1 MGDEG
6 KMYVSAEVL
15 PVYKSMILHADLIVP
30 NQYEVEYDSLPN
42 SLVYSPANFENMR
55 TNIIVDGSLE

>member
-15 PVYKSMILHADLIVP
+15 PVYKSMVLHADLIVP
-30 NQYEVEYDSLPN
+30 NQYEVEY
-42 SLVYSPANFENMR
+42 VYFCIPWMNFPTE
-55 TNIIVDGSLE
+55 